1 MSFWSSLKR
10 PLSIVLPCCRLRKL
24 ILVSDQFCLRPLFR
38 ITKWS
43 LRRALIVFILFHSS
57 FFIHIDAIFF
67 LCNPRALFLTQNAKI
82 VKVFLV
88 SYTVLARH
96 FWHKPKIKV
105 LFKYALKHH
114 YETPTFL
121 GCILFLRVLKAA
133 LWTQSRPFLRSPH
146 QFNCRPR
153 ARVFYY
159 LIYFSL
165 LFF

>member
-1 MSFWSSLKR
+1 MPF
-10 PLSIVLPCCRLRKL
+10 
-24 ILVSDQFCLRPLFR
+24 
-38 ITKWS
+38 
-43 LRRALIVFILFHSS
+43 
-57 FFIHIDAIFF
+57 FF

-82 VKVFLV
+82 GKVFLV

-153 ARVFYY
+153 ARV
-159 LIYFSL
+159 L
-165 LFF
+165 LFNLFFVIILLILFYSLIFRFACSVMYSGCILATPLTASPLNLWLLISF